1 MCLKK
6 DKLYKK
12 RENEKR
18 VMFYMINLYCKHHH
32 KDYQKISCKTFGS
45 KPLCKE
51 CEEIYNYS
59 IERTCPKQCYKTNI
73 KNKVK
78 QIMSFS
84 GKIMLIYHPI
94 IALKHVFVMIMHNFI
109 KNKRVDFKGII
120 VVPILPTTPFLLLAS
135 FFFAKGSKK
144 FHDWF
149 MSTKLYK
156 KHLESFVNSRAMTL
170 KSKLTILLPVSCM
183 LIATFI
189 FVNNLHARILL
200 VVLFIGKYL
209 YFFTQIKT
217 IKE

>member
-1 MCLKK
+1 MCYKK

-59 IERTCPKQCYKTNI
+59 IERTDKCRFIETKT
-73 KNKVK
+73 
-78 QIMSFS
+78 FC
-84 GKIMLIYHPI
+84 G
-94 IALKHVFVMIMHNFI
+94 
-109 KNKRVDFKGII
+109 I

>member
-1 MCLKK
+1 MIESVLK
-6 DKLYKK
+6 YTS
-12 RENEKR
+12 ENVGEFVK
-18 VMFYMINLYCKHHH
+18 YNI
-32 KDYQKISCKTFGS
+32 FGKS
-45 KPLCKE
+45 KASKVYV
-51 CEEIYNYS
+51 I
-59 IERTCPKQCYKTNI
+59 CYL
-73 KNKVK
+73 VA
-78 QIMSFS
+78 MA
-84 GKIMLIYHPI
+84 LIG
-94 IALKHVFVMIMHNFI
+94 AV
-109 KNKRVDFKGII
+109 GI

-183 LIATFI
+183 LIVTFI